1 MDSKI
6 VKLERKVMGAYD
18 RFDCHFYEGHILP
31 VRNFSTVLAQDLEN
45 NNLIC
50 DSAALLHDI
59 GIALY
64 GVNEHNIN
72 GAEEAERLL
81 MLAGFNNDNVCL
93 IARMIKNHNGAC
105 LRLA

>member
-1 MDSKI
+1 MDPKI
-6 VKLERKVMGAYD
+6 IKLERKVMRAYN

-31 VRNFSTVLAQDLEN
+31 VRNFSTTLAQELKS

-64 GVNEHNIN
+64 GINEHNI
-72 GAEEAERLL
+72 R
-81 MLAGFNNDNVCL
+81 DC
-93 IARMIKNHNGAC
+93 K
-105 LRLA
+105 